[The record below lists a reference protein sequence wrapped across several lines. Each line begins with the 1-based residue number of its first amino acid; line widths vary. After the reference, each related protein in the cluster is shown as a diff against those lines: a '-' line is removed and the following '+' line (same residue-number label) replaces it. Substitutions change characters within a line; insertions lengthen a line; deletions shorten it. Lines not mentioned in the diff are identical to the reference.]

1 MSWKSYNGPPFN
13 SHEFHKLAE
22 YSRFEHRRIM
32 PYSTGLEP
40 MVKLNV
46 SYRTIHE
53 KCIRTALIH
62 VKIGSCKKCT
72 LSFTCPVTC
81 HTTLAN
87 WGITQ
92 WSPEQLST
100 DYQPARDSAP
110 INMIHKLLD
119 HCLERQENTIGPRE
133 VVLTRQ
139 PKWKTLGP
147 PFNSRPLIAQE
158 KKECMVPASNASK
171 TITNNSSHFKVIPR
185 NLMTFRDEE
194 GRGQVTRVIKQLARS
209 RPSFPSQNTDGS
221 C

>member
-72 LSFTCPVTC
+72 LSFTSNVPHHTRQLGNHPVKPW
-81 HTTLAN
+81 TTVN
-87 WGITQ
+87 W
-92 WSPEQLST
+92 LST
-100 DYQPARDSAP
+100 CQRFSTYQHDPQTTRPLS
-110 INMIHKLLD
+110 
-119 HCLERQENTIGPRE
+119 RE
-133 VVLTRQ
+133 TRKHDRTQ
-139 PKWKTLGP
+139 RSCFNETAKVK
-147 PFNSRPLIAQE
+147 NSRPLL
-158 KKECMVPASNASK
+158 S
-171 TITNNSSHFKVIPR
+171 IP
-185 NLMTFRDEE
+185 DHW
-194 GRGQVTRVIKQLARS
+194 
-209 RPSFPSQNTDGS
+209 
-221 C
+221 